1 MNKKVLL
8 GMSGGVD
15 SSVSAILL
23 QKQGYEVIGATMR
36 LWEDEKVEKEN
47 NEENSENSK
56 INKSEKTMDNSVD
69 SSISDAKKV
78 CEKLGIE
85 HHVFDLREEFKK
97 RVINNFICTYM
108 CAKTPNPCVECNKFM
123 KFDAFYKIAQE
134 LGCEYIATGHYA
146 KCFYLEEY
154 ESYVLTKAD
163 AEEKDQSYFLYGI
176 DKEIL
181 PHVIFPLSDFNNKE
195 EIRKIAEENGLEV
208 AKKKDSQEVCFIPD
222 NDYIGF
228 LRREHAKDNE
238 NIMNDIKL
246 KENIVSKNGN
256 IVLSSG
262 EVVGKHT
269 GLVNYTV
276 GQRKGLGVSYKEP
289 LYVLKLDKE
298 KNEVVV
304 GTEKELYADT
314 LYANELNFLLNIK
327 DGINNLEIEA
337 KIRYRAKPAKAI
349 LNVENGIAKVK
360 FYEEQRAITPGQ
372 SVVFYLNNIVLGGGK
387 II

>member
-85 HHVFDLREEFKK
+85 HHIFDLREEFKK
-97 RVINNFICTYM
+97 RVVNNFICTYM

-123 KFDAFYKIAQE
+123 KFDAFYKIAKE

-146 KCFYLEEY
+146 KCFYSEEFK
-154 ESYVLTKAD
+154 SYVLTKAD

-304 GTEKELYADT
+304 GIEKELYTDT
-314 LYANELNFLLNIK
+314 LYANELNFLLNIE
-327 DGINNLEIEA
+327 DINNLEIEA

>member
-47 NEENSENSK
+47 NAENNENSK
-56 INKSEKTMDNSVD
+56 INKSEKPLDNSVD
-69 SSISDAKKV
+69 ASISDAKKV

-97 RVINNFICTYM
+97 RVVNNFICTYM

-123 KFDAFYKIAQE
+123 KFNAFYKIAQE

-146 KCFYLEEY
+146 KCLYSEEFKA
-154 ESYVLTKAD
+154 YVLAKAE
-163 AEEKDQSYFLYGI
+163 AKEKDQSYFLYGI

-228 LRREHAKDNE
+228 LKRENNNIKDKTNLSDII
-238 NIMNDIKL
+238 NIK
-246 KENIVSKNGN
+246 KGN
-256 IVLSSG
+256 IVLSTG
-262 EVVGKHT
+262 EVVGQHT
-269 GLVNYTV
+269 GLINYTI

-304 GTEKELYADT
+304 GTEKELYTDT
-314 LYANELNFLLNIK
+314 LYANELNFLLNIE
-327 DGINNLEIEA
+327 DDINNLEIEA
-337 KIRYRAKPAKAI
+337 KIRYRAKPSKAI